1 MTGLTDIPIFMSLTY
16 EGYREY
22 AEAVGQYLPEEQQ
35 PKLASVGLAFLLAC
49 SQHVAAKLD

>member
-35 PKLASVGLAFLLAC
+35 PKLAPVGLAFLLAC